1 MAFDNQLAVLRPE
14 VLRFAYWLSRDRA
27 LAEDLVQET
36 LIRAWRAREQ
46 LKDST
51 ALRKWLMTICRREHA
66 RLYQRKRHETVDID
80 ELVGDAQPVA
90 PARHSDEMDELHDAI
105 LQLDDVYREPL
116 IMQALLGYSTGEI
129 AEELGIKVGAVLTRL
144 FRARNQLRERL
155 VTAEGA

>member
-1 MAFDNQLAVLRPE
+1 MAFEDQLAVLRPE

-36 LIRAWRAREQ
+36 LIRAWRARDQ
-46 LKDST
+46 LKDT
-51 ALRKWLMTICRREHA
+51 AALRKWLMTICRREHA

-90 PARHSDEMDELHDAI
+90 LAQHSDEMDELHEAI
-105 LQLDDVYREPL
+105 LGLDEVYREPL
-116 IMQALLGYSTGEI
+116 IMQVLLGYSTGEI
-129 AEELGIKVGAVLTRL
+129 AEELGIQVGAVLTRL